1 MGGEG
6 TIGRGVWGRGC
17 FFGRLF
23 CVVGY
28 KLLACKDLRVLTGV
42 YGYVSVAWEV
52 QFVCGM

>member
-17 FFGRLF
+17 FFGRLS

-28 KLLACKDLRVLTGV
+28 KLLGCKDLRVLTGV